1 MTTGQAWHDG
11 KFARPVFAPGY
22 LTVQMLSDRIK
33 TGNKWDDHQIE
44 MLPAINLLSLDCRK
58 MWMRLNTEET

>member
-11 KFARPVFAPGY
+11 KFAGSVFSPGY

-33 TGNKWDDHQIE
+33 TGNKWDDHQTE